1 MTPPRA
7 LHLRRVYDRLA
18 DLLPPTAASRLD
30 WWAHARSRGPNRS
43 FNDQQGRRQIV
54 AELVSTID
62 FTCALE
68 TGSYRG
74 SSTLMLAELI
84 HAAVASVECRA
95 RNQLFASRRLEPYP
109 HASSEL
115 GDSRQFLERRLTGGS
130 GPAFV
135 YLDAHWYDDLPLADE
150 LRIIANSG
158 REAVVLVD
166 DFRVNDDPGYGYDDY
181 GPGKSLDSTYLS
193 SVPEILGWA
202 RFVPSLASAQETGAR
217 RGCVVV
223 VHPEL
228 AALVGGLPSL
238 RRSANAEDLRP

>member
-1 MTPPRA
+1 MSGPGLHPRTI
-7 LHLRRVYDRLA
+7 YDQFAERLPVA
-18 DLLPPTAASRLD
+18 AASRLD
-30 WWAHARSRGPNRS
+30 WWAHAKSRGPNRS
-43 FNDQQGRRQIV
+43 FNDQEGRRQIV
-54 AELVSTID
+54 KELVSAID

-74 SSTLMLAELI
+74 SSTVMLAELI
-84 HAAVASVECRA
+84 DAPVASVECRA

-115 GDSRQFLERRLTGGS
+115 GDSRQFLERRLTAGS
-130 GPAFV
+130 GPIFI

-150 LRIIANSG
+150 LRIIGNSG
-158 REAVVLVD
+158 RQAVVMID
-166 DFRVNDDPGYGYDDY
+166 DFRVDDDPGYGYDDY
-181 GPGKSLDSTYLS
+181 GPGKALDSTYLS

-202 RFVPSLASAQETGAR
+202 RFVPSLPSSRETGAR

-228 AALVGGLPSL
+228 ASLLGGLPSL
-238 RRSANAEDLRP
+238 RRSANGQNSLP

>member
-1 MTPPRA
+1 MRLRA
-7 LHLRRVYDRLA
+7 LHPRHVYDRLA
-18 DLLPPTAASRLD
+18 DLLPATAASRLD

-115 GDSRQFLERRLTGGS
+115 GDSRQFLERRLAAGS